1 MTPQE
6 AGARISVESLASLRA
21 HPAFRAACET
31 VADDATRYFAALEPT
46 YQWVTK
52 DLGRSAISFSA
63 LVLHH
68 MGRLTL
74 QALTASCL
82 ANGVSSAGRV
92 QQLVRR
98 CLDVRAMILAEGEG
112 VWTRRPLAVAP
123 ALVQALRGRAAVD
136 VAALRMLA
144 PEAEP
149 LLRLIQTDDGFASY
163 VLCIAIITGLRR
175 DLFAFSQPSSVAYFL
190 DREAGMTLLFDLIG
204 AQSPDRTRFMQSAP
218 LSRYA
223 LARRYGVSRAHI
235 NKLFAE
241 SGHIDAGPDCLTFS
255 PELSEAMEA
264 HFALT
269 FELSRRAAEVLGSG
283 WRAPPREVLQAAPV
297 RRPRPSGPQAR

>member
-21 HPAFRAACET
+21 HPAFRAACEA
-31 VADDATRYFAALEPT
+31 VAADATRYFAALEPT

-68 MGRLTL
+68 MGRLTM

-98 CLDVRAMILAEGEG
+98 CIDVGAMTLAEGEG
-112 VWTRRPLAVAP
+112 VWTRRPLGVAP
-123 ALVQALRGRAAVD
+123 ALVQSLRGRAAID
-136 VAALRMLA
+136 IAALRLLE
-144 PEAEP
+144 PEAAA
-149 LLRLIQTDDGFASY
+149 LLSLIESDEGFASY
-163 VLCIAIITGLRR
+163 VLCVAVITGVRR

-204 AQSPDRTRFMQSAP
+204 AQPPVRERFMQTAR

-241 SGHIDAGPDCLTFS
+241 SGHVEAGAGSLTFS

-269 FELSRRAAEVLGSG
+269 FELNRRAAEVLGSG
-283 WRAPPREVLQAAPV
+283 WRAPPPEAPAAPV
-297 RRPRPSGPQAR
+297 GRPARRRGPQAR